1 MMGKRSTHDGIVL
14 LSMRQLAD
22 PAAASAIRPD
32 ALPSYRSIAHW
43 ITTYLMK
50 SHPDLGRTGEVC
62 PFTSRAHELDTIR
75 IGVSLAASGD
85 SAAVERSMREC
96 LRHFSAIP
104 CEPAKRHLR
113 TILVGYPN
121 LNDEAGAAA
130 LHVAQRR
137 LKWHCLWKGLMV
149 GRFHP
154 RSEDE
159 GLWNADFRPMRSP
172 IPLLAIRHMVRN
184 DAPFALRNPLLLVG
198 YAARYAMAAP
208 KHLLAN
214 LARRRQR
221 GAARF

>member
-1 MMGKRSTHDGIVL
+1 MGKRPSQESIVL
-14 LSMRQLAD
+14 LSMRQLTGSAMA
-22 PAAASAIRPD
+22 PSLPPEALQAS
-32 ALPSYRSIAHW
+32 RSIAHW
-43 ITTYLMK
+43 IMTYLMQP
-50 SHPDLGRTGEVC
+50 HPDLGRTGEVC

-96 LRHFSAIP
+96 LRSFSAIP

-121 LNDEAGAAA
+121 LNDEDGASVLRA
-130 LHVAQRR
+130 AQRR
-137 LKWHCLWKGLMV
+137 LKWHCLWKGLMI

-154 RSEDE
+154 GSEDE

-198 YAARYAMAAP
+198 YACRYAMAAP
-208 KHLLAN
+208 KHLLTN
-214 LARRRQR
+214 LARRRER